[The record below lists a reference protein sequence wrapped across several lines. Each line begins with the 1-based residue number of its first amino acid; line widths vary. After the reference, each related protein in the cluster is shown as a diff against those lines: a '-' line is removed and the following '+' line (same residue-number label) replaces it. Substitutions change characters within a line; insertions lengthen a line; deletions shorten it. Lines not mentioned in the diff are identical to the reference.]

1 MRNLLIRLGLI
12 KIDQAEYFEILEK
25 LHNNLSTNI
34 LKEKQLEGNDYNM
47 ATCEIKIFFWVLA
60 GQILKDNMPSELFD
74 RTMKFFRSNI
84 IFSTID
90 EFKYTDDVMINF
102 LQSRIEFHQH
112 GIDEGVKSSANNYF
126 QQLNILWFKEPFS
139 DIENLK
145 KNNMLDLD
153 FFGKNKLQIETQSLY
168 INLVPVYTKRLMTL
182 IKATR
187 K

>member
-102 LQSRIEFHQH
+102 LQSRVEFHQH
-112 GIDEGVKSSANNYF
+112 GIGEVVKSSATNYF
-126 QQLNILWFKEPFS
+126 QHLNILWFEEPFS
-139 DIENLK
+139 DIENIKKICLTFTPLK
-145 KNNMLDLD
+145 RNVYA
-153 FFGKNKLQIETQSLY
+153 FEIQSLY
-168 INLVPVYTKRLMTL
+168 INLVRVYTKRLRTL